1 MKKLILLI
9 SAILLISTS
18 AIARP
23 RTLWMVGDGGM
34 AHYND
39 SLGACGWVQEMEGYW
54 NKHMTIV
61 NDAAIGMSIRTFI
74 SNDGIKQVEKK
85 PNRTIMFVQLG
96 TNDLKEYNVGSYS
109 SLDAFN
115 RSLIELIDL
124 AYKAK
129 VNVVLCTPL
138 AQPFY
143 HEGKLINRL
152 GAYAEA
158 IRRVGQHKHVAV
170 IDLEKTTHEWL
181 ASMTPEEAAQYY
193 VSLNAEVG
201 EFQLNAAGA
210 AVVAN
215 MAKQAIQESSSKKL
229 RKVVKKEK

>member
-1 MKKLILLI
+1 
-9 SAILLISTS
+9 
-18 AIARP
+18 
-23 RTLWMVGDGGM
+23 
-34 AHYND
+34 
-39 SLGACGWVQEMEGYW
+39 
-54 NKHMTIV
+54 MTIV

-201 EFQLNAAGA
+201 EFQPNAAGA

>member
-1 MKKLILLI
+1 MKKLSLLLTAFLLI
-9 SAILLISTS
+9 SAS

-23 RTLWMVGDGGM
+23 RTLWMVGDGVM

-39 SLGACGWVQEMEGYW
+39 SLGACGWVQEMEEYW
-54 NKHMTIV
+54 NKKMIIV
-61 NDAAIGMSIRTFI
+61 NDAELGQSIRTFI
-74 SNDGIKQVEKK
+74 NNDGIKRIEKK
-85 PNRTIMFVQLG
+85 PSRTIMFIQLG

-138 AQPFY
+138 AQPYY
-143 HEGKLINRL
+143 HNGKLIDRL

-158 IRRVGQHKHVAV
+158 IRRVGQYKHVAV
-170 IDLEKTTHEWL
+170 IDLEKVTHEWL
-181 ASMTPEEAAQYY
+181 ASMTEEEAAAYY
-193 VSLNAEVG
+193 VTLDVNKG
-201 EFQLNAAGA
+201 EYQLNAAGA
-210 AVVAN
+210 AIVAK
-215 MAKQAIQESSSKKL
+215 MAKQAILDIDSKKL
-229 RKVVKKEK
+229 TKILKKEK